1 MRSPQPEIH
10 QKRTHTLEIHP
21 KQSVCVGISCVVYLI
36 LGVSCT
42 DEQQLKRSQV
52 SHALAWTLDCGLQ
65 KRLTQLSEDPTV
77 IQHSDRTREKER
89 ELRKERVVDK
99 SYHSF
104 LPHRGQWRRVRRVQH
119 QEQWRKDRFGA
130 GRSVVI
136 G

>member
-1 MRSPQPEIH
+1 
-10 QKRTHTLEIHP
+10 
-21 KQSVCVGISCVVYLI
+21 VYLI

-77 IQHSDRTREKER
+77 IQHSDRTREKGR

-99 SYHSF
+99 SYYF
-104 LPHRGQWRRVRRVQH
+104 LPQRTVGKSQTSSTSRAM
-119 QEQWRKDRFGA
+119 EEG
-130 GRSVVI
+130 
-136 G
+136 